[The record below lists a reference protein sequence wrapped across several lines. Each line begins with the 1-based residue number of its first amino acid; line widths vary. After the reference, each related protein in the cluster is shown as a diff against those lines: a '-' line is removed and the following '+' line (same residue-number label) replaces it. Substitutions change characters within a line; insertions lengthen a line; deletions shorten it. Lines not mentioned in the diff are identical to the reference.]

1 VNKLL
6 HELDNGLYEKGIEV
20 ELMNTIKKSAT
31 PLKIHISNN
40 RAKVIANVIMK
51 DWKLQ
56 PKGK

>member
-1 VNKLL
+1 ML

-20 ELMNTIKKSAT
+20 ELINTIKKSAT

>member
-1 VNKLL
+1 MNKLL

-31 PLKIHISNN
+31 PLKIHN